1 MCFSAEA
8 SFVGGVII
16 SAIGAATLGKV
27 KKPSQKIFAG
37 IPLLFGFQQFTEG
50 VLWITL
56 KSGENEQLQNIT
68 TYIFLV
74 TALVIWPIM
83 VPLSVWF
90 MEESKGR
97 KKILAGLM
105 IAGGILSLFYASWLI
120 SYDVRPQIQSF
131 HIQYIDK
138 FPVIPV
144 RIALGFYLVTTISP
158 LFVSSVKRMWLFGL
172 LITVSYAI
180 SSIFFA
186 QYLTSVWC
194 FFAALISIVIYWV
207 TLGPR
212 TRAKQVPA
220 QSQP

>member
-1 MCFSAEA
+1 MCFSVEA
-8 SFVGGVII
+8 SFAGGILL
-16 SAIGAATLGKV
+16 SAIGTATLTKV
-27 KKPSQKIFAG
+27 KKPQQKLFAG
-37 IPLLFGFQQFTEG
+37 IPILFAAQQFAEG
-50 VLWITL
+50 VLWMTL
-56 KSGENEQLQNIT
+56 KSGEYEQLQNIT
-68 TYIFLV
+68 TYIFLT

-97 KKILAGLM
+97 KKILAGL
-105 IAGGILSLFYASWLI
+105 IITGGILSLFYASCLI
-120 SYDVRPQIQSF
+120 SYDVSPQIQNF

-144 RIALGFYLVTTISP
+144 NIALVLYLVSTITP
-158 LFVSSVKRMWLFGL
+158 LFISSVKRMWLFGL
-172 LITVSYAI
+172 LITISYTI

-207 TLGPR
+207 LISPGTR
-212 TRAKQVPA
+212 TRQVPA
-220 QSQP
+220 RSQP

>member
-8 SFVGGVII
+8 SFAGGII
-16 SAIGAATLGKV
+16 LSAIGTATLGKV
-27 KKPSQKIFAG
+27 KKPRQKLFAG
-37 IPLLFGFQQFTEG
+37 IPILFAAQQFAEG

-56 KSGENEQLQNIT
+56 KSGGNEQLQNIT
-68 TYIFLV
+68 TYIFLI
-74 TALVIWPIM
+74 TALIIWPIM
-83 VPLSVWF
+83 IPLSVWF
-90 MEESKGR
+90 MEESKRR
-97 KKILAGLM
+97 KKFLAGL
-105 IAGGILSLFYASWLI
+105 IITGGILSLFYTSCLI

-144 RIALGFYLVTTISP
+144 RIALIFYLVSTIAP
-158 LFVSSVKRMWLFGL
+158 LYISSVKRMWLFGL
-172 LITVSYAI
+172 LITVSYTI

-207 TLGPR
+207 LIGPGTR
-212 TRAKQVPA
+212 TRQVPA
-220 QSQP
+220 RSQP